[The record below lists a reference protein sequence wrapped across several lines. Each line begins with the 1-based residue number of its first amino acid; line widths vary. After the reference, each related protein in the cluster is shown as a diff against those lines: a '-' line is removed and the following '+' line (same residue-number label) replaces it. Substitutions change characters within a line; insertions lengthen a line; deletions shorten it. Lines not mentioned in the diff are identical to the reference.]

1 MIFNETIPEHLQ
13 NKSLGEEL
21 KEEYPGILNWIVR
34 GGRYLKLHGYKF
46 PRSENGERQKLM
58 SIGMSNPLLA
68 WVMHLHLSSSPRAE
82 GERPRWVASA
92 AMRKSLET
100 FCNENSFEDV
110 TQVAFGR
117 AMTRLGFGGQNR
129 RRSATGIEY
138 KVYGF
143 SEEVDAYTANELSLE
158 AWKLQDDAEFEDG
171 AGDGV

>member
-1 MIFNETIPEHLQ
+1 
-13 NKSLGEEL
+13 
-21 KEEYPGILNWIVR
+21 
-34 GGRYLKLHGYKF
+34 
-46 PRSENGERQKLM
+46 
-58 SIGMSNPLLA
+58 
-68 WVMHLHLSSSPRAE
+68 MHLHLSSSPRAE

-92 AMRKSLET
+92 AMRKSLEI

-143 SEEVDAYTANELSLE
+143 SEEVEAYTANELSLE
-158 AWKLQDDAEFEDG
+158 AWKLQDDAEFEDV